1 MQREERDLEK
11 LSSSFDILRKIFP
24 DYEDRPEQREMADE
38 ICCCFRNK
46 KSLLVEAGTGV
57 GKSFAYL
64 IPAIL
69 SREKTIIST
78 SSLALQDQLVDK
90 DLVFLRQALPQ
101 DFSFGV
107 LKGKNNYLCLKRERE
122 FTEVSTAY
130 TKFRKWLLKTRT
142 GEKSE
147 LPFIPK
153 FWSRVCGDS
162 QDCNGRTCP
171 CYNDCF
177 YYRHYR
183 RLFKK
188 DILVIN
194 HHLLIYDFL
203 SEFNILPFHKQ
214 LIIDEAAEIENVI
227 SNVLGS
233 SLSHSKITWLLYR
246 LKGLKIIVDHLFVG
260 VEAFFKRVNTPL
272 QTIYPIPA
280 AVINSLKDLKV
291 KLALHKT
298 VSALEKYGKSAL
310 DDELMDKIETTTGCV
325 KALAAVMDDFIEQSD
340 SNRVYY
346 MTGNNGLLEL
356 KSNLVE
362 SRNALEE
369 LTGKY
374 GSIIMTS
381 ATLTSGKNF
390 VFLKKRLG
398 LEGFEERVIGSPF
411 DYKKQALLYINKD
424 LPLPDQNN
432 SETFQQES
440 LKVMERLI
448 KESGGRALVLFT
460 SYKHLNFVSKNIR
473 ISYPFKSQGDM
484 PPAKLIKWF
493 KDTPHSVLLATAT
506 FWQGIDIKGE
516 TLSLVVIG
524 KLPFSSPGDPVY
536 QERCRRLKERWFYD
550 LALPSAILALRQGV
564 GRLIRGRDEYG
575 VIAILDKRLVAR
587 SYGRTI
593 VSSLPQMNVVYSIED
608 VKSFFDS
615 VPKVSFKTSSK

>member
-1 MQREERDLEK
+1 MQREEKDLEK

-24 DYEDRPEQREMADE
+24 DYEDRLEQREMADE
-38 ICCCFRNK
+38 IFCCFRDK

-107 LKGKNNYLCLKRERE
+107 LKGKNNYFCLKREGE

-130 TKFRKWLLKTRT
+130 TRFRKWLLSTGT

-147 LPFIPK
+147 IPFIPK

-171 CYNDCF
+171 FYNNCF

-194 HHLLIYDFL
+194 HHLLIYDLL

-214 LIIDEAAEIENVI
+214 LIIDEAADVENVI

-233 SLSHSKITWLLYR
+233 TLSYSRFTWLLYR
-246 LKGLKIIVDHLFVG
+246 LKGLKIIVDHLFAG
-260 VEAFFKRVNTPL
+260 VEAFFKRVDTPP
-272 QTIYPIPA
+272 QTLYPISA
-280 AVINSLKDLKV
+280 AVINSLKDLKD

-298 VSALEKYGKSAL
+298 VSTLEEYKRSVHNN
-310 DDELMDKIETTTGCV
+310 EIMDKIETTSDYV
-325 KALAAVMDDFIEQSD
+325 KALAADMYDFIEQSHTD
-340 SNRVYY
+340 KVYY

-356 KSNLVE
+356 KSRLVE

-369 LTGKY
+369 LTGEY

-381 ATLTSGKNF
+381 ATLTSGGNF
-390 VFLKKRLG
+390 VFLKNRLG

-411 DYKKQALLYINKD
+411 DYKKQAILYINKD
-424 LPLPDQNN
+424 LPLPDKNN
-432 SETFQQES
+432 NETFQQES
-440 LKVMERLI
+440 LKIMERLI
-448 KESGGRALVLFT
+448 NASRGRALVLFT

-516 TLSLVVIG
+516 KLSLVVIG

-536 QERCRRLKERWFYD
+536 QERCRRLKDKWFYD
-550 LALPSAILALRQGV
+550 LALPSAILTLRQGV

-593 VSSLPQMNVVYSIED
+593 VSSLPQMNIVYSIED

-615 VPKVSFKTSSK
+615 VSVSSSAHL